1 MKKTNSTQQKKPGTL
16 ACFAVQSRPCVWK
29 RLQPVD
35 FFGDSFPGHKRR
47 RCDQYHE
54 GFIPAQARTGVG

>member
-1 MKKTNSTQQKKPGTL
+1 M
-16 ACFAVQSRPCVWK
+16 WK

-35 FFGDSFPGHKRR
+35 LFGDSFPGHKRR
-47 RCDQYHE
+47 RCDQDHE